1 MISAILIGRNDDYEG
16 GFRHRAVLSI
26 NLLAEQLDDTD
37 EIIFVDWN
45 TDDGAATLPQ
55 AVAGSLTRR
64 AGALIRTVRVCGGIH
79 AEYVRRGAFTP
90 VVPVVAYNTGIRRAN
105 PSSKWTLITTTDM
118 LLVSRHVGCT
128 LSDVGGRLSDGIS
141 RPPRS
146 RF

>member
-55 AVAGSLTRR
+55 AVAGSLTQR
-64 AGALIRTVRVCGGIH
+64 AGALRRYVPGLGGHH
-79 AEYVRRGAFTP
+79 AGYVRGGAVKPFGS
-90 VVPVVAYNTGIRRAN
+90 VGRRHNRNQA
-105 PSSKWTLITTTDM
+105 
-118 LLVSRHVGCT
+118 
-128 LSDVGGRLSDGIS
+128 
-141 RPPRS
+141 
-146 RF
+146 

>member
-55 AVAGSLTRR
+55 AVAGSFTRR
-64 AGALIRTVRVCGGIH
+64 AGGLLRTVRGCGGLH
-79 AEYVRRGAFTP
+79 SGYFRRGAFTP
-90 VVPVVAYNTGIRRAN
+90 LCSVLAYNNRVR
-105 PSSKWTLITTTDM
+105 
-118 LLVSRHVGCT
+118 
-128 LSDVGGRLSDGIS
+128 
-141 RPPRS
+141 
-146 RF
+146 